1 MKRPLL
7 SNVHGI
13 VVILLVFCQGTNAL
27 QLPTRRDAVISAAGL
42 LGAPSIVS
50 AQTMEAETVDIS
62 AFNAARSGSSS
73 SPATSAIRS
82 GKIRSSINPSLDPSP
97 LLPIRGGR
105 KGKATIQIPR
115 VGFSLYKTAPELVPR
130 CTAIA
135 LRAGVRHF
143 DVASLYGSNAEIAV
157 PLKMY
162 IGNGL
167 KGLEKV
173 YKEEKD
179 ELLEILDATSLAGEK
194 HTVETIGFGA
204 KSLSPT
210 IDGSAGGRQR
220 RERLFISHKI
230 SNAEQSTDAVSV
242 RRSVKKAI
250 AELGVGYLDMVSI
263 HSPLTDKERRLTTY
277 QALLELRDGGFV
289 KSVSVCNYGVGP
301 LEEIAALVGD
311 NVEDYP
317 AMNQLE
323 LSPFNQHAD
332 VVNWCN
338 NNGVAVGCSA
348 WSKLSGVDG
357 PADEWAVLSDLA
369 KTKGVTK
376 AQLLVRWSLQK
387 GYVCVPRSGS
397 KSKVERLAIA
407 ENSYGG
413 VNPVDTKFAL
423 SREDMKILDGLDRSY
438 KAGRLGRRDGW
449 ADEDV
454 TGTDWDPTEV
464 M

>member
-1 MKRPLL
+1 MLPLPR
-7 SNVHGI
+7 SAHG
-13 VVILLVFCQGTNAL
+13 VVAIMMICVVADAL

-50 AQTMEAETVDIS
+50 AQMEAETVDIS
-62 AFNAARSGSSS
+62 AFNAARSSSS
-73 SPATSAIRS
+73 SSSAAATATVRS
-82 GKIRSSINPSLDPSP
+82 GKIRSSIIPSLDPPP
-97 LLPIRGGR
+97 LMPIRGGR
-105 KGKATIQIPR
+105 KGKSTIQIPR
-115 VGFSLYKTAPELVPR
+115 VGYSLYKTAPELVPR

-143 DVASLYGSNAEIAV
+143 DVASLYGSNAEIAS
-157 PLKMY
+157 PLKLY

-167 KGLEKV
+167 KGLEKI

-179 ELLEILDATSLAGEK
+179 ELLEILDATSLAGGK
-194 HTVETIGFGA
+194 HAVETLGFGSRSIA
-204 KSLSPT
+204 PT

-220 RERLFISHKI
+220 REGLFISHKI
-230 SNAEQSTDAVSV
+230 SNAEQSTDPVSV

-263 HSPLTDKERRLTTY
+263 HSPLTDKDRRLTTY

-301 LEEIAALVGD
+301 LEEIAKLVGD

-332 VVNWCN
+332 VVNWCK

-369 KTKGVTK
+369 KAKGVTK

-397 KSKVERLAIA
+397 KSKVERLAVA

-413 VNPVDTKFAL
+413 VNPMDAKFVL
-423 SREDMKILDGLDRSY
+423 SQEDMEILDGLDRGY

-449 ADEDV
+449 ADDDV

-464 M
+464 V

>member
-1 MKRPLL
+1 MMMRPLL
-7 SNVHGI
+7 SI
-13 VVILLVFCQGTNAL
+13 YALTLTYAL

-42 LGAPSIVS
+42 WGAPSIVS
-50 AQTMEAETVDIS
+50 AQMEAETVDVS

-73 SPATSAIRS
+73 SAVRS
-82 GKIRSSINPSLDPSP
+82 GKVRSTIIPMLDPPP

-105 KGKATIQIPR
+105 KGDTRIQIPR
-115 VGFSLYKTAPELVPR
+115 IGYSLYKTAPELVSR

-135 LRAGVRHF
+135 LRAGIRHF

-162 IGNGL
+162 LGNGL
-167 KGLEKV
+167 KGLAKV

-179 ELLEILDATSLAGEK
+179 ELLELLDTTSLAGEK
-194 HTVETIGFGA
+194 HAVETLGFG
-204 KSLSPT
+204 SRPISPN

-220 RERLFISHKI
+220 RESLFISHKL
-230 SNAEQSTDAVSV
+230 SNAEQSNDAVFV
-242 RRSVKKAI
+242 GRSVKKAI

-277 QALLELRDGGFV
+277 QALLQLRDGGFV
-289 KSVSVCNYGVGP
+289 KAVSVCNYGVKH
-301 LEEIAALVGD
+301 LQEIADLVGD
-311 NVEDYP
+311 NIGDYP

-323 LSPFNQHAD
+323 LSPFNQHGD

-338 NNGVAVGCSA
+338 TNGVAVGCSA

-357 PADEWAVLSDLA
+357 PAEGWAVLSDLA
-369 KTKGVTK
+369 KAKGVTK

-397 KSKVERLAIA
+397 KSKVERVAIA

-413 VNPVDTKFAL
+413 VNPTDTKFVL
-423 SREDMKILDGLDRSY
+423 SQEDMTILDGLDIGY

-454 TGTDWDPTEV
+454 TGPDWDPTEV
-464 M
+464 